1 MFVPSLSWQNVRFC
15 IYKWLKM
22 PFFAGYYRQMWETQM
37 GEETKSLALGTANAD
52 EILDR
57 LALFDAEIQELE
69 QERQRWERRKGLLLA
84 KADKAK
90 AKAKA

>member
-1 MFVPSLSWQNVRFC
+1 
-15 IYKWLKM
+15 
-22 PFFAGYYRQMWETQM
+22 M

-69 QERQRWERRKGLLLA
+69 QERQRWERRKGLLA

-90 AKAKA
+90 AKAKAKA